1 MANHTI
7 FSIGK
12 DLTPTAAVNNDLT
25 PTANVD
31 NNQTPT
37 SMADD
42 NLTPT
47 SAMDNNV
54 APTSTVDNNLTPTSA
69 VDYNVAP
76 TSTVDNNRTPTS
88 AVDYNVAPT
97 ATVDNNRTPTSDD
110 NLTPTSAVDNNLTSS
125 PTLSPTFRIS
135 ARPRVYVVRRANLA
149 AAHNLLEDNPPS
161 ADPNS
166 SKTRQRTSAFPFL
179 RLPPELRNQIYA
191 LALRNRAPTTTFS
204 KFRVPA
210 LMHASRQLRR
220 EAIGFALAGTRTR
233 VDVRSPFRVPA
244 IDHLLRRGRPA
255 AEPRLYA
262 EAGDVAASAERVAL
276 AEREGLLFE
285 DLEIGVLCYCCEK
298 VRVGTFFISLRAGS
312 RCEVRGQNC
321 WKRNPELNRAL
332 VMMEKAIKRVVANVE
347 AREGFVGFTFED
359 LLEIAECMDPG
370 KWL

>member
-1 MANHTI
+1 MANQTV
-7 FSIGK
+7 FDIGK
-12 DLTPTAAVNNDLT
+12 NLTPTAAVNNDLT

-37 SMADD
+37 SMVDD

-47 SAMDNNV
+47 S
-54 APTSTVDNNLTPTSA
+54 TVD
-69 VDYNVAP
+69 
-76 TSTVDNNRTPTS
+76 DNI
-88 AVDYNVAPT
+88 APT
-97 ATVDNNRTPTSDD
+97 ATVDNNQTPTSMADDNLTSTSTVDNNATVDNNRTSTSIVDD

-149 AAHNLLEDNPPS
+149 AAHNLLEANPPS
-161 ADPNS
+161 ADPNPHN
-166 SKTRQRTSAFPFL
+166 TRPRTSAFPFL

-210 LMHASRQLRR
+210 LLHASRQLRR

-262 EAGDVAASAERVAL
+262 EAGDVAASAERMAL
-276 AEREGLLFE
+276 AEREGLMFE